1 MQCLGSK
8 SKDLIGFSF
17 IMLKLKKKK
26 SLLYFEKTKN
36 SQEKE
41 RKKQEVKGTRIYLVP
56 EARRVVIRNAS

>member
-17 IMLKLKKKK
+17 IMLKLKK

-41 RKKQEVKGTRIYLVP
+41 RKKKDVKGARIYLVP

>member
-17 IMLKLKKKK
+17 IMLKLKK

-41 RKKQEVKGTRIYLVP
+41 RKKKDVKGTRIYLVP

>member
-17 IMLKLKKKK
+17 IMLKLKKK

>member
-17 IMLKLKKKK
+17 IMLKLKKK

-41 RKKQEVKGTRIYLVP
+41 RKKEGSERNENLFGT
-56 EARRVVIRNAS
+56 

>member
-17 IMLKLKKKK
+17 IMLKLKKK

-41 RKKQEVKGTRIYLVP
+41 RKKKEVKGMRIYLVP